1 MSEYTVIDVS
11 SYQGTID
18 WNKVK
23 PQIKA
28 AIIKIGHGSDIKS
41 QDDSQAIRNITECER
56 LGIPWG
62 VYVYSYASNVS
73 MVQSEYAHMNRVLGS
88 HKPIMPWYIDL
99 EENSLASFARK
110 AAEEWTRLCKA
121 DGKLPGVYTGY
132 YYFNTH
138 IRGIDTSQASW
149 WIASYGTNSGKPEA
163 QAKPNVGFNYDG
175 WQYTSKKRY
184 DGISTGGVDTSL
196 FYKEFGQTG
205 KWIQSWMY
213 RNADGTYKKNGWWYD
228 GKDWYYFDKDGRAL
242 QNEWIKYKNEWYYLK
257 KDCRMAHDEWV
268 NDGKGWAYLDK
279 DGKALHDQ
287 WLKYKNDWYYLK
299 SNCYM
304 AANECIPYK
313 DKGKCCVDKNGKWD
327 GKYV

>member
-73 MVQSEYAHMNRVLGS
+73 MVQSEYAHMKRVLGS

-132 YYFNTH
+132 YYFNSN

-205 KWIQSWMY
+205 KWVQAWTY
-213 RNADGTYKKNGWWYD
+213 ENPDGTLKKN
-228 GKDWYYFDKDGRAL
+228 
-242 QNEWIKYKNEWYYLK
+242 EWLKYRNEWYYLK
-257 KDCRMAHDEWV
+257 PDGRMAHDEWAK
-268 NDGKGWAYLDK
+268 DSKGWCYLDSG
-279 DGKALHDQ
+279 GKAV
-287 WLKYKNDWYYLK
+287 KNKWVKWKGDWYYLK
-299 SNCYM
+299 NDYHM
-304 AANECIPYK
+304 AANEYAN
-313 DKGKCCVDKNGKWD
+313 DSKGKCWLGPDGKWD
-327 GKYV
+327 GKYY